1 MFETVFDEY
10 VFVHLAV
17 STWGFDVG
25 EDAVVTE
32 SRHGADPDEQ
42 LIRTLHREHAGPL
55 LTYVLQLLGGD
66 RQRAEYVVRETL
78 LHAWRS
84 GVTGPV
90 RPWLVTVARRMV
102 QGGAPSRLGVV
113 DDQVDNVLR
122 LMSASDAMEALSAE
136 HRAVLTETFLR
147 RRTVNDAATALGL
160 PPATVRTR
168 IFYALRSLKL
178 ALEERGVATS

>member
-1 MFETVFDEY
+1 MFEHSSMPNM
-10 VFVHLAV
+10 FVHLAV
-17 STWGFDVG
+17 STWRFDVG

-55 LTYVLQLLGGD
+55 LTYVLQLVDGD
-66 RQRAEYVVRETL
+66 RQRAEYVVQETL

-102 QGGAPSRLGVV
+102 YGGAPPRLTAV

-136 HRAVLTETFLR
+136 HRTVLTETYLR
-147 RRTVNDAATALGL
+147 RRTVNEAAAALGL

-168 IFYALRSLKL
+168 IFYAMRSLKL
-178 ALEERGVATS
+178 ALEERGVTTS